1 MEYRVVPR
9 QWPASDRGR
18 PSMITHSGLG
28 LIVFRLGAGRS
39 TDGRVGEVHM
49 RRHRVRVR
57 GASRL
62 RIGKVVGRSR
72 RRHAAVRRRS
82 PAQASHVWT
91 ATDAVGSVVAVR
103 RGLKRLWRTI
113 RVRSHR
119 RSSMRR
125 AAKARKRWG
134 GGRGRSTGTALR
146 KVAANVRRD
155 WPAAH
160 VVIAS
165 RTMHRQ
171 WRKITTRRHGR
182 MLRRRWSRVDR
193 SMIGEHSVGSTS
205 SFLVLAQIGLR
216 LGSRLL
222 NGPSMMVLMTG
233 QSCTACER
241 LLAVRVGAFIGSL
254 SGVNTTV
261 AGKR

>member
-1 MEYRVVPR
+1 MWRHRARVR
-9 QWPASDRGR
+9 RAR
-18 PSMITHSGLG
+18 
-28 LIVFRLGAGRS
+28 RLG
-39 TDGRVGEVHM
+39 
-49 RRHRVRVR
+49 
-57 GASRL
+57 
-62 RIGKVVGRSR
+62 IGKVVGRSR
-72 RRHAAVRRRS
+72 RRHAAVRGRS
-82 PAQASHVWT
+82 PAQTCHVWA
-91 ATDAVGSVVAVR
+91 ATDAVRSVVTVC

-113 RVRSHR
+113 RVRRHR

-125 AAKARKRWG
+125 AAKTRKRRG

-171 WRKITTRRHGR
+171 WRKITTGRHGR
-182 MLRRRWSRVDR
+182 MLSRRWSRMDR
-193 SMIGEHSVGSTS
+193 SMIGKHSVGSTS

-233 QSCTACER
+233 QSCTTSER
-241 LLAVRVGAFIGSL
+241 LLAVCVGAFIGSL

>member
-1 MEYRVVPR
+1 M
-9 QWPASDRGR
+9 W
-18 PSMITHSGLG
+18 
-28 LIVFRLGAGRS
+28 
-39 TDGRVGEVHM
+39 
-49 RRHRVRVR
+49 
-57 GASRL
+57 
-62 RIGKVVGRSR
+62 
-72 RRHAAVRRRS
+72 
-82 PAQASHVWT
+82 
-91 ATDAVGSVVAVR
+91 ATSDAVGSVIAVR
-103 RGLKRLWRTI
+103 GGLKRLWRTI

-119 RSSMRR
+119 GSSMRR
-125 AAKARKRWG
+125 AAKARKRWR
-134 GGRGRSTGTALR
+134 GGRGRSAGTALR
-146 KVAANVRRD
+146 KVTSNVRRD

-182 MLRRRWSRVDR
+182 MLSWRWSRVDR
-193 SMIGEHSVGSTS
+193 SVIGEHSVGSTS
-205 SFLVLAQIGLR
+205 SFLVLAQIGLCLR
-216 LGSRLL
+216 SCLL
-222 NGPSMMVLMTG
+222 NGPSVMILMTG